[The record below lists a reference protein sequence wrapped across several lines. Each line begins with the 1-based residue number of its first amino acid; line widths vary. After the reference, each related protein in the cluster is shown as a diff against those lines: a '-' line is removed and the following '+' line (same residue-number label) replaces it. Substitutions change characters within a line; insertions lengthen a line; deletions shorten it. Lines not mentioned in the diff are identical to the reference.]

1 MPFRFGGVQLKKKRA
16 PTPRTGTGHRPK
28 VRLFDRHPSGL
39 IRCSGTLGPFIRS
52 IASAGQFIV
61 NFVMGLM
68 VGDRRFPGATILGAS
83 CSTTSAN
90 HPVSVPPTGPELPER
105 FLLFWDFG
113 SLYQRRCGVIPYALS
128 RQPYFTSSS
137 LRRPRLGVTAQA
149 SGTSLSDISATP
161 DVAASRI
168 SRRRA
173 TATSTLLTCRGAAA
187 TSTPLTRRGAAA
199 ISTPL

>member
-1 MPFRFGGVQLKKKRA
+1 MGSNSKKRA
-16 PTPRTGTGHRPK
+16 PPTPKPAVIRRT
-28 VRLFDRHPSGL
+28 LFDRHPFL
-39 IRCSGTLGPFIRS
+39 FRCSGTLGLSIRS
-52 IASAGQFIV
+52 IASAGHRVVCVVTDQ
-61 NFVMGLM
+61 M
-68 VGDRRFPGATILGAS
+68 VGDRRFPGAIILGAS

-90 HPVSVPPTGPELPER
+90 HPVSVPPTGPGLPER

-113 SLYQRRCGVIPYALS
+113 SLYQRRCGVIRYALS

-137 LRRPRLGVTAQA
+137 LRRPRLGVTTQA
-149 SGTSLSDISATP
+149 SGTSLPDISAIP

-168 SRRRA
+168 SRRKA

-187 TSTPLTRRGAAA
+187 